1 MKLAPGQT
9 ASPHLIGTYNRNN
22 CTSGAE
28 MLLLNLTPEF
38 FLSHASSDNFSTGS
52 HSIPWSLTTCCLSS
66 LQPVFGRWL
75 LIPQTSQN
83 KHTPFHS
90 MAWQCASHC
99 QGVQKK
105 LAPRLGLGSAG
116 TKGQFFEE
124 AQAPMG
130 YVATQPQAPPTIAVC
145 SPERGSRDRRRA
157 FIQSGV
163 RTGAPRWEFRRR
175 KPAGSVD
182 DSRSL

>member
-28 MLLLNLTPEF
+28 MLFQETPEF

-99 QGVQKK
+99 QGVQKNW
-105 LAPRLGLGSAG
+105 LPGLGWVRLV
-116 TKGQFFEE
+116 Q
-124 AQAPMG
+124 
-130 YVATQPQAPPTIAVC
+130 
-145 SPERGSRDRRRA
+145 RA
-157 FIQSGV
+157 NFLK
-163 RTGAPRWEFRRR
+163 RR
-175 KPAGSVD
+175 KLPWAMLPRNHKPHPP
-182 DSRSL
+182 SRCVHLSEAHVTDGERSSNQEWGQVLRGESFGGGNLLVQ